1 MTRKKK
7 YNYESNSFVAAAEQV
22 YVFSLFLA
30 NSCRDSEISV
40 LVRSVNYMYETL
52 RSPNFQVHRHIK
64 VMPVVTCLSSVR
76 RPAVSVE
83 VYESSRPGILILFRN
98 NKGICKRAI
107 IDTGSRR
114 TFRTTRKTL

>member
-40 LVRSVNYMYETL
+40 LVRSVNCVKLCARLIST
-52 RSPNFQVHRHIK
+52 FID
-64 VMPVVTCLSSVR
+64 
-76 RPAVSVE
+76 
-83 VYESSRPGILILFRN
+83 IL
-98 NKGICKRAI
+98 K
-107 IDTGSRR
+107 
-114 TFRTTRKTL
+114 